1 MRYRPI
7 SLTLLLCLFGTAF
20 LQADD
25 NRKPNILFIAID
37 DQNDW
42 IGHLNGHPMV
52 KTPHIDALAARGTA
66 FTNAHCQA
74 PICNPSRTSLMT
86 GLRPSTTGI
95 YGLAPWFRDLPE
107 FKDVVSLPQYLKTHG
122 YKTMATGKIY
132 HGGYGYAKNQQEFD
146 VLGPGASGK
155 PFPPGNKKLVTTPF
169 GNHRLVDWGTFPHKD
184 EDKGDWQVASWAVE
198 QLDKKQEEPFFLG
211 VGFFLPHVPLFA
223 TQEWFDL
230 YPDDD
235 SVLPEILVNDRDD
248 TPRFSWYMHWYL
260 PEVRR
265 QWLEDNDQ
273 WRNIV
278 RSYLACTSFT
288 DSQVGRVL
296 DALRRNNLEDN
307 TIVVLWSDHGWH
319 LGEKGITGKN
329 TLWDDGTRV
338 PLVFAGPGVT
348 PTQVCGKPAELLDI
362 YPTLIDLCG
371 LPTNDRLEGHSV
383 LPQLRDADAPREWPA
398 ITTHNHDNHGIRSE
412 HYRYIQYADGSQE
425 LYDHRNDPNEWTNVA
440 SNPDFAD
447 IIAEHQKHLPD
458 INRKPAPGSKHRIL
472 TFIDGK
478 VVWQGEEVNQG
489 DAIPGL
495 DGN

>member
-1 MRYRPI
+1 MI
-7 SLTLLLCLFGTAF
+7 ALTAILCLIETG
-20 LQADD
+20 LVQAE
-25 NRKPNILFIAID
+25 RKPNILFIAID

-52 KTPHIDALAARGTA
+52 KTPYIDALAARGTA
-66 FTNAHCQA
+66 FSNAHCQA

-95 YGLAPWFRDLPE
+95 YGLAPWFRNLPE
-107 FKDVVSLPQYLKTHG
+107 FINVVSLPQYLKKHG

-132 HGGYGYAKNQQEFD
+132 HGGYAYSKGQQEFD

-155 PFPPGNKKLVTTPF
+155 PFPPGGKKLVTTPF

-184 EDKGDWQVASWAVE
+184 EDKGDWKVASWAVE
-198 QLDKKQEEPFFLG
+198 QLDEKPQEPFFLG

-223 TQEWFDL
+223 TQKWFDM

-235 SVLPEILVNDRDD
+235 TVLPAILRNDRND

-265 QWLEDNDQ
+265 KWLEDNNQ

-278 RSYLACTSFT
+278 RSYLACTTFM

-296 DALRRNNLEDN
+296 AALKRNGLEDN

-338 PLVFAGPGVT
+338 PLVFAGPGIT
-348 PTQVCGKPAELLDI
+348 PKQICGKPAELLDI
-362 YPTLIDLCG
+362 YPTLLELCG
-371 LPTNDRLEGHSV
+371 LPPNDKLEGHSIA
-383 LPQLRDADAPREWPA
+383 PQLKDASADRKWPA

-412 HYRYIQYADGSQE
+412 HFRYIQYADGSEE
-425 LYDHRNDPNEWTNVA
+425 LYDHRNDPNEWNNVA
-440 SNPDFAD
+440 DNPRYAE
-447 IIAEHQKHLPD
+447 IIKEHQAFLPK

-472 TFIDGK
+472 TYIDRK
-478 VVWQGEEVNQG
+478 VVWQGEEVKPT
-489 DAIPGL
+489 DPIPGL
-495 DGN
+495 DGE